1 MEKEVQYFLEC
12 AHKCAEA
19 GLLSCS
25 SGNLSLRC
33 KGQDNEDCALIS
45 ATGSWLGELREDQ
58 VALCCISDGTP
69 LNGVR
74 PTMEAGFHLGTMR
87 KRPEVGCVLHFQSPC
102 ATVVACMKDKPRDF
116 NVTLE
121 GPLYV
126 GRDIPVV
133 PFLPPG
139 SPELAAAVV
148 EALTAHDIVLMSNHG
163 QVACGP
169 DFPDTPRQLHHH
181 MIILPGKTHSE
192 DSSAAAGTFSEE
204 YPGHNTL
211 RPSLPAVPYF
221 SVWPSQ

>member
-1 MEKEVQYFLEC
+1 MEEEIRYFLEC
-12 AHKCAEA
+12 AHKTAAA

-33 KGQDNEDCALIS
+33 KGQDNEDCALLS

-58 VALCCISDGTP
+58 IALCRISDGTS

-87 KRPEVGCVLHFQSPC
+87 KRPEVGCVLHFQSPY
-102 ATVVACMKDKPRDF
+102 ATVVACMKHKPADF

-126 GRDIPVV
+126 GREVPVV

-169 DFPDTPRQLHHH
+169 
-181 MIILPGKTHSE
+181 HSGGGE
-192 DSSAAAGTFSEE
+192 LEARSEQE
-204 YPGHNTL
+204 
-211 RPSLPAVPYF
+211 AEK
-221 SVWPSQ
+221 

>member
-33 KGQDNEDCALIS
+33 KGQDNEDCALLS
-45 ATGSWLGELREDQ
+45 ATGSWLGELQEDQ
-58 VALCCISDGTP
+58 VALCRISDGTP

-102 ATVVACMKDKPRDF
+102 ATVVACMKDKPADF

-121 GPLYV
+121 DRSTSAVKRRWCRSSRPAARNSPL
-126 GRDIPVV
+126 RSWKPS
-133 PFLPPG
+133 PP
-139 SPELAAAVV
+139 
-148 EALTAHDIVLMSNHG
+148 T
-163 QVACGP
+163 
-169 DFPDTPRQLHHH
+169 
-181 MIILPGKTHSE
+181 
-192 DSSAAAGTFSEE
+192 
-204 YPGHNTL
+204 TL
-211 RPSLPAVPYF
+211 S
-221 SVWPSQ
+221 

>member
-102 ATVVACMKDKPRDF
+102 ATVVPR
-116 NVTLE
+116 
-121 GPLYV
+121 
-126 GRDIPVV
+126 
-133 PFLPPG
+133 
-139 SPELAAAVV
+139 S
-148 EALTAHDIVLMSNHG
+148 
-163 QVACGP
+163 
-169 DFPDTPRQLHHH
+169 
-181 MIILPGKTHSE
+181 
-192 DSSAAAGTFSEE
+192 
-204 YPGHNTL
+204 
-211 RPSLPAVPYF
+211 
-221 SVWPSQ
+221 